1 MPLCFSALSVLKKP
15 MTQKPT
21 IAIDGPAAA
30 GKGTLS
36 RHIAAHLNYA
46 HMDTGALYRAVG
58 LKMLETGT
66 SPEDAAQ
73 TFAANFTPEDLKNPA
88 LRTDNAGQAASKV
101 AAIPAVRTTLLQ
113 LQKNFAANPGNAYKG
128 AVLDGRDIG
137 TVIAPDATAKLF
149 ITARIDT
156 RAKRRTKELLSRGLS
171 VTYGAVLKDMRERDT
186 RDTKRK
192 SAPLKPAEDAFVLD
206 TSDLTEDQVFEKALQ
221 FIQSTL

>member
-1 MPLCFSALSVLKKP
+1 MVKKNP
-15 MTQKPT
+15 MNQKPI

-36 RHIAAHLNYA
+36 HNIAAHLNYA

-58 LKMLETGT
+58 LIMLEHNI
-66 SPEDAAQ
+66 SAENAAHHFI
-73 TFAANFTPEDLKNPA
+73 TNFQPEDLTNPA
-88 LRTDNAGQAASKV
+88 LRTDQVGQAASK
-101 AAIPAVRTTLLQ
+101 ASAIPEVRAALLQ
-113 LQKNFAANPGNAYKG
+113 LQKDFANNPPAPYQG

-137 TVIAPDATAKLF
+137 TVIAPNATAKLF

-156 RAKRRTKELLSRGLS
+156 RAERRTKELQSRGQN

-186 RDTKRK
+186 RDTQRA

-206 TSDLTEDQVFEKALQ
+206 TSDLTESQVFEKALQ